1 MSEQNF
7 EHIKIEKIAEGN
19 YAVISINRPEKLN
32 ALQNKT
38 LKEIADALE
47 TMALD
52 KSVRCAVLRGTKDV
66 IKKPAFSA
74 GADLSA
80 RGHPDIDPS
89 NLMDQS
95 HAMYL
100 RHKSYDIIEKFP
112 KPLIAAVD
120 GYALGGGFELVLVCD
135 IVIASKRST
144 FGFPEIK
151 RGIAPFNGGT
161 QRLIRSLGKIRTKTM
176 IFFGDHY
183 PAEIMYNWGL
193 VSFLVDNDKFEEFV
207 HEKATWL
214 GNAATKYEKGFWF
227 SYENRSGIGNK
238 QLVVGIYV
246 VEILI
251 LLAIFINRISVGYDT
266 ISENDTIWRMVLV
279 GVIVYVVVIG
289 IISAV
294 FMPLINAATTMI

>member
-1 MSEQNF
+1 MSKQKY
-7 EHIKIEKIAEGN
+7 EHIKIEKVQEGN
-19 YAVISINRPEKLN
+19 YTVISINRPERLN

-38 LKEIADALE
+38 LKEIADALDS
-47 TMALD
+47 MVLD
-52 KSVRCAVLRGTKDV
+52 KSVRCVVLRGTKEF

-80 RGHPDIDPS
+80 RGNIEIDPT

-100 RHKSYDIIEKFP
+100 RHKYYNIIEEFP

-135 IVIASKRST
+135 IIIASKRST

-176 IFFGDHY
+176 IFFGEHY
-183 PAEIMYNWGL
+183 PAEVMYSWGL

-207 HEKATWL
+207 HEKAAWL
-214 GNAATKYEKGFWF
+214 GNAATKSLFVIK
-227 SYENRSGIGNK
+227 K
-238 QLVVGIYV
+238 
-246 VEILI
+246 
-251 LLAIFINRISVGYDT
+251 AIDYGTQAPLNLGLQFEHLGYAVNSQSKDVN
-266 ISENDTIWRMVLV
+266 E
-279 GVIVYVVVIG
+279 GVTSFLQKRNPKFTG
-289 IISAV
+289 E
-294 FMPLINAATTMI
+294 

>member
-1 MSEQNF
+1 VSEQNF
-7 EHIKIEKIAEGN
+7 DHIKIEKIKEGN
-19 YAVISINRPEKLN
+19 YAVVSINRPEKLN

-47 TMALD
+47 IMALD
-52 KSVRCAVLRGTKDV
+52 KSVRCVVLRGTKDV

-80 RGHPDIDPS
+80 RGHPDIDPR

-183 PAEIMYNWGL
+183 PAEVMYNWGV
-193 VSFLVDNDKFEEFV
+193 VSFLVDNDKFEEYV

-214 GNAATKYEKGFWF
+214 GNAPTKSLFVIK
-227 SYENRSGIGNK
+227 K
-238 QLVVGIYV
+238 
-246 VEILI
+246 
-251 LLAIFINRISVGYDT
+251 AIDYGTQAPLNLGLQFEHLGYAVNSQSKDV
-266 ISENDTIWRMVLV
+266 IE
-279 GVIVYVVVIG
+279 GVTAFLQKREPKFTG
-289 IISAV
+289 E
-294 FMPLINAATTMI
+294 